1 MFSFITTTFQL
12 ARLGLCEKLLV
23 AIELSG
29 RINDTQLGTQAIIQ
43 TYGLLAPLIHHN
55 IMCYPALKV
64 RTATNISIKVL
75 NGTYY
80 LANTSSESSNLILFL
95 DRNNL
100 GPLTSDNLND
110 NIMCHFTIP
119 THDELTNDT
128 LSIEMDQYNSTL

>member
-1 MFSFITTTFQL
+1 
-12 ARLGLCEKLLV
+12 
-23 AIELSG
+23 
-29 RINDTQLGTQAIIQ
+29 
-43 TYGLLAPLIHHN
+43 
-55 IMCYPALKV
+55 MCYPALKV

-95 DRNNL
+95 DRNYL

-119 THDELTNDT
+119 THELINDT